1 MDLSRLANLR
11 RHVPDELYDIEP
23 GQIVY
28 FVSKEGMDKQ
38 SFNTLMLIFR
48 FFTHLKMSDF
58 RIRIIPTD
66 NEILIGNIACR
77 NIEEISIPYMIYVGP
92 WETIIGLVSKYYG
105 VSGGTVMRRFGPMGA
120 AIHNSISFELPLAF
134 PINPENCP
142 VKQHTYNNSILSDG
156 FGMEVLQRRPESE
169 NEKKEMAA
177 KYATKLRKIIWECA
191 YLGVDLDIDGIV
203 KETEESKTKTEG
215 YGLSLQMTQ
224 DKTSGLIDCKVFV
237 GEGLEL
243 KVTPIRKAI
252 YLTFLTL
259 EDGLVIQEATPDFT
273 KIIQK
278 IYGLLPDKEQKDNEE
293 NTGRQGI
300 MFTDYIQPNTLRGY
314 MSNINAAIAKLIPN
328 GLIATEFGIEGY
340 QNGAFKVLRST
351 PEIRKQI
358 IKAFNL

>member
-105 VSGGTVMRRFGPMGA
+105 VSWETVMRRFGPMGA
-120 AIHNSISFELPLAF
+120 AIHNSISSELPLAF
-134 PINPENCP
+134 PINPENRP
-142 VKQHTYNNSILSDG
+142 VKQHIYNNSALSDD
-156 FGMEVLQRRPESE
+156 FGMEVLQRPPESE
-169 NEKKEMAA
+169 DEKKELAA
-177 KYATKLRKIIWECA
+177 KYAKKLRKIIWECT

-203 KETEESKTKTEG
+203 KETEESKTKTKG
-215 YGLSLQMTQ
+215 YGLSLQM
-224 DKTSGLIDCKVFV
+224 KRLEKSGLIDCKVFV
-237 GEGLEL
+237 GDGLEL
-243 KVTPIRKAI
+243 KVTAIRKAV

-259 EDGLVIQEATPDFT
+259 EDGLVIEEAKPSFT
-273 KIIQK
+273 KRIQN
-278 IYGLLPDKEQKDNEE
+278 IYRQLPDTEWKESEE
-293 NTGRQGI
+293 NTRRQGI
-300 MFTDYIQPNTLRGY
+300 RFTDYIQPNTLRGY
-314 MSNINAAIAKLIPN
+314 MSNINAAIANLIPN
-328 GLIATEFGIEGY
+328 GLIANEFGIERI
-340 QNGAFKVLRST
+340 QSEAFKVLRGT

-358 IKAFNL
+358 IEAFNL